1 MMLLDNIRPELKEDI
16 RNLSKKHNIS
26 LFSKMSKEKDR
37 SNFESLLTEAL
48 FGLYFDKI
56 GTDLQYNSKVFDNNE
71 STPDFLFS
79 KNDQDIVVEVFRI
92 NESNK
97 KNINNE
103 TIFHI
108 ITIKSNKL
116 EGDNGRI
123 TEKSRAYGR
132 LVSENNY
139 PFLICLY
146 LCPTSGLDAPDL
158 YHSLYGPSVDNSRV
172 NQIFDGYFPNSSF
185 HNHIDG
191 LYYRNTLIKN
201 TVSGIILRNPD
212 QSYTYFHNFN
222 SNNKLNSDNIE
233 YFLKIQYTD
242 K

>member
-1 MMLLDNIRPELKEDI
+1 
-16 RNLSKKHNIS
+16 
-26 LFSKMSKEKDR
+26 MSKEKDR
-37 SNFESLLTEAL
+37 NNFESLLTEAL

-56 GTDLQYNSKVFDNNE
+56 GTDLRYNSKVFDNND

-79 KNDQDIVVEVFRI
+79 KNDQDVVVEVFRI

-97 KNINNE
+97 KDTNNE

-108 ITIKSNKL
+108 ITTKPNKL
-116 EGDNGRI
+116 YGDNGRI
-123 TEKSRAYGR
+123 IEKSRAYGR

-146 LCPTSGLDAPDL
+146 LCPTSGLDAHDL

-172 NQIFDGYFPNSSF
+172 DRIIDGYFPNSPF
-185 HNHIDG
+185 HSHIDG
-191 LYYRNTLIKN
+191 LYYKNILIKN
-201 TVSGIILRNPD
+201 TVSGILLLNPRQFRDPD
-212 QSYTYFHNFN
+212 QSYIYFHNFN
-222 SNNKLNSDNIE
+222 SNNKFNIDNME
-233 YFLKIQYTD
+233 YFLKMQYEY